1 MMVNTSQGVGNSGVG
16 GGLSPIRDSAT
27 RDSRATR
34 QVGGGSGGT
43 QGATPNGPRGRR
55 LLAAGTPVESL
66 DRGAPRGT
74 YVDILA

>member
-1 MMVNTSQGVGNSGVG
+1 MVNSSNGVGTSGLGSAV
-16 GGLSPIRDSAT
+16 SAVRDSAR
-27 RDSRATR
+27 RDSRASG
-34 QVGGGSGGT
+34 QVGSGSGGT

-66 DRGAPRGT
+66 DRSAPRGT